1 MGLFATLAASAG
13 GAAADGAVENDSGKS
28 SSSSSSSSST
38 TSLPTAVQLHT
49 GSSHR
54 IDFLSGA
61 IDGRGPSAATA
72 STNTTSKRRFE
83 TLSYQAVEVTAQQGE
98 GEGRGGGGGGGILQ
112 QQQLSGSSKAR
123 KHQRPNL
130 GIWDVRLPDASSSGG
145 GGGNVDGIGGT
156 DKDQSTDLVNRLLQK
171 VLSSPSQSATSP
183 AVIFA
188 LDLADPATVHPAMEA
203 MVTALLRRF
212 DASTDGSSKTAALAS
227 ASALATTRLA
237 KLRSTKFGTA
247 PEQSEEAPSEASSGG
262 GGSVDTKIAL
272 IICCAVPPTPTELGP
287 EGGGPS
293 VAPQSFQEK
302 QAISLVH
309 YHLHR
314 FASEVDCTLAFVRP
328 DDDGAASVPIVD
340 EEGGGDSATAA
351 AKSKGAIPSVTV
363 SELAGVVSRVASG
376 MTPVEE
382 EEKANDDDDEAG
394 TEESQEGK
402 DGEGTATTAGL
413 EQPPIFVPGSHDD
426 DLIGSVLL
434 RNASCPGVWDAA
446 KDDLWKALPSTKAG
460 GDGDTTASDKKKY
473 VKVGGAAADE
483 AWLSK
488 LAASLP
494 AQGATGTG
502 DDASVKTSKSS
513 SKSSATAGG
522 SSLAKASVKKKKP
535 SKASS
540 TKAETKNDDPTSFF
554 ESLMKK

>member
-13 GAAADGAVENDSGKS
+13 GAAADGTVENDSGKS
-28 SSSSSSSSST
+28 SSSSST
-38 TSLPTAVQLHT
+38 ISLPTAVQLHT
-49 GSSHR
+49 GPSHR

-61 IDGRGPSAATA
+61 IDGRGPPATTA

-83 TLSYQAVEVTAQQGE
+83 TLSYQAVEVTAQRGE

-130 GIWDVRLPDASSSGG
+130 GIWDVRLPDASCGG
-145 GGGNVDGIGGT
+145 GGCGNVDGTGGT
-156 DKDQSTDLVNRLLQK
+156 DKDKSTDLVNRLLQK
-171 VLSSPSQSATSP
+171 VLSSPSQSAAFST
-183 AVIFA
+183 VIFA

-203 MVTALLRRF
+203 MVAALLRRF
-212 DASTDGSSKTAALAS
+212 DASTDASSKTKAS
-227 ASALATTRLA
+227 ASASAPASATTRLA

-247 PEQSEEAPSEASSGG
+247 PEQSEEAPSKASPGG
-262 GGSVDTKIAL
+262 AGSVDTKIAL
-272 IICCAVPPTPTELGP
+272 IICCAVPPTPTELGT

-302 QAISLVH
+302 QVISLVH

-328 DDDGAASVPIVD
+328 DDDGAASVPSVE
-340 EEGGGDSATAA
+340 EEGGGNSATAA
-351 AKSKGAIPSVTV
+351 AKSKGSIPSMTV

-394 TEESQEGK
+394 TEEGQEGK
-402 DGEGTATTAGL
+402 DGEGSAATAGL

-460 GDGDTTASDKKKY
+460 SDGDTTASDKKKDI
-473 VKVGGAAADE
+473 KVGGAAADE

-513 SKSSATAGG
+513 
-522 SSLAKASVKKKKP
+522 KAAPRPAAPLWSRHRSRRRNP
-535 SKASS
+535 ARPRPQGPRRRMTIQQASS
-540 TKAETKNDDPTSFF
+540 RV
-554 ESLMKK
+554 

>member
-13 GAAADGAVENDSGKS
+13 GSDGSVENDSGKS
-28 SSSSSSSSST
+28 TST
-38 TSLPTAVQLHT
+38 TSLPTAVQIHT
-49 GSSHR
+49 GTSHR

-61 IDGRGPSAATA
+61 IDGRGPSAANI
-72 STNTTSKRRFE
+72 STTSKRRFE
-83 TLSYQAVEVTAQQGE
+83 TLSYQAVEVTAQQQE
-98 GEGRGGGGGGGILQ
+98 REGRGGGGGGILQ
-112 QQQLSGSSKAR
+112 QQLPGSSKAR

-130 GIWDVRLPDASSSGG
+130 GIWDVRLPEASSGG
-145 GGGNVDGIGGT
+145 GDGDGDGDGGT
-156 DKDQSTDLVNRLLQK
+156 DNDKSTNLVNRLLQK
-171 VLSSPSQSATSP
+171 VLSSPSSQSATP
-183 AVIFA
+183 GVAPTAAPPTVIFA
-188 LDLADPATVHPAMEA
+188 LDLADPATVYPAMEA
-203 MVTALLRRF
+203 MVAALLRRY
-212 DASTDGSSKTAALAS
+212 DVSTDSSSKMSAS
-227 ASALATTRLA
+227 ASASASATTRLS

-247 PEQSEEAPSEASSGG
+247 PEQSEEAPSKASGG
-262 GGSVDTKIAL
+262 GGGRSADTKIAL
-272 IICCAVPPTPTELGP
+272 IICCAVPPTPTEVGP
-287 EGGGPS
+287 EGGGAT

-302 QAISLVH
+302 QAVSLVH

-328 DDDGAASVPIVD
+328 DNDGASVLSG
-340 EEGGGDSATAA
+340 EGGDDGDSATAA
-351 AKSKGAIPSVTV
+351 AKSKGTIPSMTV

-382 EEKANDDDDEAG
+382 EEKSNDDDDEAD
-394 TEESQEGK
+394 TEEGQEGK
-402 DGEGTATTAGL
+402 DGESAAARAGL
-413 EQPPIFVPGSHDD
+413 EQPPIFAPGTHDD

-460 GDGDTTASDKKKY
+460 GDGGRKASDKKKDG
-473 VKVGGAAADE
+473 KVGGAAADE
-483 AWLSK
+483 AWLTK

-494 AQGATGTG
+494 AQGATGAG
-502 DDASVKTSKSS
+502 DDVSVRTSKS

-522 SSLAKASVKKKKP
+522 SSVAKASVKKKKP
-535 SKASS
+535 SKASA

>member
-1 MGLFATLAASAG
+1 M
-13 GAAADGAVENDSGKS
+13 
-28 SSSSSSSSST
+28 
-38 TSLPTAVQLHT
+38 
-49 GSSHR
+49 
-54 IDFLSGA
+54 
-61 IDGRGPSAATA
+61 
-72 STNTTSKRRFE
+72 
-83 TLSYQAVEVTAQQGE
+83 
-98 GEGRGGGGGGGILQ
+98 Q
-112 QQQLSGSSKAR
+112 QQQQSGSSKAR

-130 GIWDVRLPDASSSGG
+130 GIWDVRLPDASS
-145 GGGNVDGIGGT
+145 GIGGT
-156 DKDQSTDLVNRLLQK
+156 DRDKSTDLVNRLLQK
-171 VLSSPSQSATSP
+171 ALSSPSQSAASP

-203 MVTALLRRF
+203 MVAALLRRF
-212 DASTDGSSKTAALAS
+212 DASTDGSSKTAASAS
-227 ASALATTRLA
+227 ASATTRLA
-237 KLRSTKFGTA
+237 KLRSTKFGAA
-247 PEQSEEAPSEASSGG
+247 PEQSEEAPSKASSGG
-262 GGSVDTKIAL
+262 GGSVDTKLAL

-328 DDDGAASVPIVD
+328 DDNGAASVPSVE
-340 EEGGGDSATAA
+340 EEGSGDSAAAA
-351 AKSKGAIPSVTV
+351 AKSTGAIPSVTV
-363 SELAGVVSRVASG
+363 SELAGVVSRFASG

-402 DGEGTATTAGL
+402 DGEGAATTAGL
-413 EQPPIFVPGSHDD
+413 EQPPIFAPGSHDD

-446 KDDLWKALPSTKAG
+446 KDDLWKALPSAKAG
-460 GDGDTTASDKKKY
+460 GDGDTTASDKKKD

-502 DDASVKTSKSS
+502 DDASVKTSKS

>member
-13 GAAADGAVENDSGKS
+13 GAAADGTVENDSGKS
-28 SSSSSSSSST
+28 SSSSSSST
-38 TSLPTAVQLHT
+38 ITLPTAVQLHT
-49 GSSHR
+49 GPSHR

-61 IDGRGPSAATA
+61 IDGRGPPATTA

-83 TLSYQAVEVTAQQGE
+83 TLSYQAVEVTAQRGE
-98 GEGRGGGGGGGILQ
+98 GEGRGGGILQ

-130 GIWDVRLPDASSSGG
+130 GIWDVRLPDASCGG
-145 GGGNVDGIGGT
+145 GGCGNVDGTGGT
-156 DKDQSTDLVNRLLQK
+156 DKDKSTDLVNRLLQK
-171 VLSSPSQSATSP
+171 VLSSPSQSAAFST
-183 AVIFA
+183 VIFA

-203 MVTALLRRF
+203 MVAALLRRF
-212 DASTDGSSKTAALAS
+212 DASTDVSFKTKAS
-227 ASALATTRLA
+227 ASASATTRLA

-247 PEQSEEAPSEASSGG
+247 PEQSEEAPSKASPGG
-262 GGSVDTKIAL
+262 AGSVDTKIAL
-272 IICCAVPPTPTELGP
+272 IICCAVPPTPTELGT

-302 QAISLVH
+302 QVISLVH

-328 DDDGAASVPIVD
+328 DDDGAASVPSVE
-340 EEGGGDSATAA
+340 EEGGGNSATAA
-351 AKSKGAIPSVTV
+351 AKSKGSIPSMTV

-394 TEESQEGK
+394 TEEGQEGK
-402 DGEGTATTAGL
+402 DGEGSATTAGL

-460 GDGDTTASDKKKY
+460 GDGDTTASDKKKD

-502 DDASVKTSKSS
+502 DDASIKTSKS

-522 SSLAKASVKKKKP
+522 SSLVKASVKKKKP

-540 TKAETKNDDPTSFF
+540 TRAETKNDDPTSFF

>member
-13 GAAADGAVENDSGKS
+13 GTADGAVENDSGK

-49 GSSHR
+49 GPSHR

-61 IDGRGPSAATA
+61 IDGRGPPATTA

-83 TLSYQAVEVTAQQGE
+83 TLSYQAVEVTAQRGE

-130 GIWDVRLPDASSSGG
+130 GIWDVRLPDASCGG
-145 GGGNVDGIGGT
+145 GGCGNVDGTGGT
-156 DKDQSTDLVNRLLQK
+156 DKDKSTGLVNRLLQK
-171 VLSSPSQSATSP
+171 VLSSPPQSAAFST
-183 AVIFA
+183 VIFA

-203 MVTALLRRF
+203 MVAALLRRF
-212 DASTDGSSKTAALAS
+212 DASTDGSSKTKAS
-227 ASALATTRLA
+227 ASASASATTRLA

-247 PEQSEEAPSEASSGG
+247 PEQSEEAPSKASPGG
-262 GGSVDTKIAL
+262 AGSVDTKIAL
-272 IICCAVPPTPTELGP
+272 IICCAVPPTPTELGT

-302 QAISLVH
+302 QVISLVH

-328 DDDGAASVPIVD
+328 DDDGAASVPSVE
-340 EEGGGDSATAA
+340 EEGGGNSATAA
-351 AKSKGAIPSVTV
+351 AKSKGSIPSMTV

-394 TEESQEGK
+394 TEEGQEGK
-402 DGEGTATTAGL
+402 DGEGSAATAGL

-460 GDGDTTASDKKKY
+460 GDGDTTASDKKKD

-494 AQGATGTG
+494 AQGATSTG

-513 SKSSATAGG
+513 KSSATAGG
-522 SSLAKASVKKKKP
+522 SSLVKASVKKKKP

>member
-13 GAAADGAVENDSGKS
+13 GAAADGTVENDSGKS
-28 SSSSSSSSST
+28 SSSSSSST
-38 TSLPTAVQLHT
+38 ITLPTAVQLHT
-49 GSSHR
+49 GPSHR

-61 IDGRGPSAATA
+61 IDGRGPPATTA

-83 TLSYQAVEVTAQQGE
+83 TLSYQAVEVTAQRGE
-98 GEGRGGGGGGGILQ
+98 GEGRGGGILQ

-130 GIWDVRLPDASSSGG
+130 GIWDVRLPDASCGG
-145 GGGNVDGIGGT
+145 GGCGNVDGTGGT
-156 DKDQSTDLVNRLLQK
+156 DKDKSTDLVNRLLQK
-171 VLSSPSQSATSP
+171 VLSSPSQSAAFST
-183 AVIFA
+183 VIFA

-203 MVTALLRRF
+203 MVAALLRRF
-212 DASTDGSSKTAALAS
+212 DASTDVSFKTKAS
-227 ASALATTRLA
+227 ASASATTRLA

-247 PEQSEEAPSEASSGG
+247 PEQSEEAPSKASPGG
-262 GGSVDTKIAL
+262 AGSVDTKIAL
-272 IICCAVPPTPTELGP
+272 IICCAVPPTPTELGT

-302 QAISLVH
+302 QVISLVH

-328 DDDGAASVPIVD
+328 DDDGAASVPSVE
-340 EEGGGDSATAA
+340 EEGGGNSATAA
-351 AKSKGAIPSVTV
+351 AKSKGSIPSMTV

-394 TEESQEGK
+394 TEEGQEGK
-402 DGEGTATTAGL
+402 DGEGSATTAGL

-460 GDGDTTASDKKKY
+460 GDGDTTASDKKKD

-502 DDASVKTSKSS
+502 DDASIKTSKS

-522 SSLAKASVKKKKP
+522 SSLVKASVKKKKP